1 MKLPKVGA
9 RMVKSAVAVLLCFFI
24 DYFREGSLPFYS
36 AIAAVLCMQP
46 EVSHSVKV
54 AVNRTEGTLIGGAFG
69 MGTLWLFRQFV
80 PAQPPFWRYFIISAM
95 IVALIY
101 ITVLI
106 KLPAASYITCV
117 VFLSITVSHVADANP
132 FWFTL
137 NRVADTLIGIFVSLA
152 VNRLF
157 WPQRA
162 AQKAEQK
169 EE

>member
-1 MKLPKVGA
+1 
-9 RMVKSAVAVLLCFFI
+9 MVKSAFAVLICFCI

-69 MGTLWLFRQFV
+69 MGVLWLFHQYV
-80 PAQPPFWRYFIISAM
+80 PGEPPVWRYLIISAM
-95 IVALIY
+95 IIVLIY

-117 VFLSITVSHVADANP
+117 VFLSITVGHVADANP

-152 VNRLF
+152 VNRLV
-157 WPQRA
+157 WRRA
-162 AQKAEQK
+162 TTPEGEK